1 MSSRGKTNVLNTF
14 QDLDHCSCSPHVF
27 LPSNDLLASG
37 LVMHMGDLAFCFS
50 PLIHG
55 HNVFFMSYYP
65 FERLQGPCPPH
76 HPMQHTMFTNVSPYG
91 LASGEQFSLNLY
103 RHESDSFQLQK
114 KVLRATKAG
123 YQSVF
128 HDGLNAEV
136 CNKKQLSC
144 RKTNITYNMQKIQ
157 AKAPTLNA
165 QHQRSQVRKM
175 RLQKIY
181 NREEK
186 IFIEM

>member
-1 MSSRGKTNVLNTF
+1 M
-14 QDLDHCSCSPHVF
+14 
-27 LPSNDLLASG
+27 
-37 LVMHMGDLAFCFS
+37 
-50 PLIHG
+50 
-55 HNVFFMSYYP
+55 
-65 FERLQGPCPPH
+65 
-76 HPMQHTMFTNVSPYG
+76 
-91 LASGEQFSLNLY
+91 
-103 RHESDSFQLQK
+103 
-114 KVLRATKAG
+114 RATKAG

-128 HDGLNAEV
+128 HYGLNAEV

-165 QHQRSQVRKM
+165 QHQRSQVKKM

-181 NREEK
+181 YREEK